1 MKPNRWSV
9 TCKFCPKSFYPMTEG
24 MTPNSSFFG
33 YTWGKLTGNKTLKRW
48 LIYHAPEG
56 KAKRLKNGN

>member
-1 MKPNRWSV
+1 
-9 TCKFCPKSFYPMTEG
+9 MTEG